1 MSWEDILK
9 GKYKPRIC
17 RLCGEEDETVS
28 NRDIYSSNRQICQ
41 MCSDKKAE
49 EADERETRLLRDD

>member
-1 MSWEDILK
+1 MSWENILK

-28 NRDIYSSNRQICQ
+28 NRDIYRTNRQICR
-41 MCSDKKAE
+41 MCSDKKA
-49 EADERETRLLRDD
+49 DEWYESEKRRLRDD

>member
-1 MSWEDILK
+1 MNWKNIVK

-41 MCSDKKAE
+41 MCSDKKYE
-49 EADERETRLLRDD
+49 EWYESEKRILRDE